1 MKRLLW
7 ILVNLIPSLS
17 LAGVTTDQVTM
28 STQASP
34 ACTSGRA
41 CIYAKTSDG
50 RPYVKDAN
58 ALELDMNASRA
69 FRVSASCSGLS
80 SPANG
85 WVCYDSGLSAF
96 RFYSAG
102 WTTGPVN
109 DALLVHIAGT
119 ETITGSKTYSNNVVV
134 PATPTLSTHAAS
146 KGYVDGLTAER
157 PFVRTCT
164 LTSAAA
170 ATPVNCLSNADVPST
185 MKPYVAGWHA
195 KINGAT
201 AWATTTQCWIQDTS
215 GTSNIFVTTAVA
227 AMTGNAFLADGT
239 ANVTQQSPY
248 SLGTGG
254 TADLGLEIA
263 CDANG
268 TGSNWVVTVYGVIK

>member
-1 MKRLLW
+1 MKRLLF
-7 ILVNLIPSLS
+7 LFALLFPAAS

-28 STQASP
+28 SPQASP
-34 ACTSGRA
+34 SCTSNRA
-41 CIYAKTSDG
+41 CIYSKSADG

-58 ALELDMNASRA
+58 ALELDMNAARSVRT
-69 FRVSASCSGLS
+69 SASCSGLG

-85 WVCYDSGLSAF
+85 WVCYDTGLGAF

-119 ETITGSKTYSNNVVV
+119 ETITGAKTFSNNVTV
-134 PATPTLSTHAAS
+134 PATPTNSTHATS

-170 ATPVNCLSNADVPST
+170 ATPVNCLSNADVPAT
-185 MKPYVAGWHA
+185 MKPYIAGWHA

-201 AWATTTQCWIQDTS
+201 PWATTANCWIQDTS

-227 AMTGNAFLADGT
+227 AMTANAFIADHS
-239 ANVTQQSPY
+239 ANVTQNNPY
-248 SLGTGG
+248 ALGTGG
-254 TADLGLEIA
+254 TLDLGLEIA

-268 TGSNWVVTVYGVIK
+268 TGSNWVVTVHGVIK